1 MERKDNDPT
10 DVTRQL
16 APLVEDDAYITG
28 LSKGT
33 APEGD
38 ELAQV
43 LLALRDDVE
52 TQMPPAPKVE
62 GADEDAAVIPM
73 AGRRRRSRPWVHG
86 LIGAAAATVLIAGVG
101 VTYLGVSADDSDPS
115 DPTVVE
121 LAGTLDEIE
130 HHAADGDM
138 ESTRALVEEA
148 RRLVAN
154 MENRRPAESSPGTV
168 TERSVARSTVTLTE
182 SPAPAEET
190 EPAPEPTAAPPAPE
204 TATVTAEPSTVTQVQ
219 TQTQTA
225 TATATVTVTQ
235 QVPVQ
240 PNPQPTQSAE
250 PTSPAPTQGAT
261 ETSPSPQGQ

>member
-1 MERKDNDPT
+1 MERKDNDPA

-16 APLVEDDAYITG
+16 APLVEDDAYVTD
-28 LSKGT
+28 LSQGR
-33 APEGD
+33 APEDD
-38 ELAQV
+38 ELASL

-62 GADEDAAVIPM
+62 GADDEAAVISM

-101 VTYLGVSADDSDPS
+101 VTYLGVSAQDS

-121 LAGTLDEIE
+121 LAGKLDEIE
-130 HHAADGDM
+130 THAADGDM
-138 ESTRALVEEA
+138 ESTRALVDEA
-148 RRLVAN
+148 RRLVSDL
-154 MENRRPAESSPGTV
+154 ERTRPAESSAPRTV
-168 TERSVARSTVTLTE
+168 TERSVAPSTATVTE
-182 SPAPAEET
+182 SAAPAEEA
-190 EPAPEPTAAPPAPE
+190 EPAPEPTAAAPAPG
-204 TATVTAEPSTVTQVQ
+204 TTTVTAEPTTVTQVQ

-240 PNPQPTQSAE
+240 PSPQPTPSAE
-250 PTSPAPTQGAT
+250 PTSPPAPTEAPQ
-261 ETSPSPQGQ
+261 PPQGQ

>member
-1 MERKDNDPT
+1 MERKDNDPA

-16 APLVEDDAYITG
+16 APLVEDDAYVTD
-28 LSKGT
+28 LSQGR
-33 APEGD
+33 APEDD
-38 ELAQV
+38 ELASL

-62 GADEDAAVIPM
+62 GADAAAVIPM
-73 AGRRRRSRPWVHG
+73 AGRPRRSRPWVYG

-101 VTYLGVSADDSDPS
+101 VTYLGVSAQDS

-121 LAGTLDEIE
+121 LAGKLDEIE
-130 HHAADGDM
+130 THAADGDM
-138 ESTRALVEEA
+138 ESTRALVDEA
-148 RRLVAN
+148 RRLVSDL
-154 MENRRPAESSPGTV
+154 ERTRPAESSAPRTV
-168 TERSVARSTVTLTE
+168 TERSVAPSTATVTE
-182 SPAPAEET
+182 SAAPAEEA
-190 EPAPEPTAAPPAPE
+190 EPVPEPTAAAPAPG
-204 TATVTAEPSTVTQVQ
+204 TTTVTAEPTTVTQVQ

-250 PTSPAPTQGAT
+250 PTSPAPTQAPA
-261 ETSPSPQGQ
+261 ETPQSPPGQ

>member
-1 MERKDNDPT
+1 MERKDNEPT

-28 LSKGT
+28 LSRGE
-33 APEGD
+33 AAEDD

-52 TQMPPAPKVE
+52 AQMPPAPKVE
-62 GADEDAAVIPM
+62 GADDEAAVIPM
-73 AGRRRRSRPWVHG
+73 TGRRRRSRPWVHG

-101 VTYLGVSADDSDPS
+101 VTYLGVSTDDS

-121 LAGTLDEIE
+121 LAGKLDEIE
-130 HHAADGDM
+130 THAADGDM
-138 ESTRALVEEA
+138 ESTRVLVDEA
-148 RRLVAN
+148 RRLVSDLERA
-154 MENRRPAESSPGTV
+154 RPAGAPAPGTV

-182 SPAPAEET
+182 SPAPADEAES
-190 EPAPEPTAAPPAPE
+190 APEPTAAAPAPG
-204 TATVTAEPSTVTQVQ
+204 TTTVTAEPTTVTQVQ

-250 PTSPAPTQGAT
+250 PTSPAPTEAPT
-261 ETSPSPQGQ
+261 ETPQLPPGQ